1 MNISTHITLPSNRS
15 AVSSPSG
22 SREVAADEK
31 VLGQYIPLLYH
42 YNMLQD
48 NDRVGAFQ
56 EAINLLVQPD
66 MHVVELGGGTGIL
79 SSFAA
84 RRGAQVTCVER
95 NPELVAT
102 SRRFLA
108 ANGLLESVQVV
119 QADAAR
125 FVPNR
130 PVDVV
135 VCEMLHVGLLREKQA
150 NVIESFKRN
159 YRRAMPT
166 RLPDAVKLP
175 IFVPEVSVLMVQLVE
190 QSFDFAGFYAP
201 VPMFQP
207 PLQKQE
213 RTIEMSD
220 LQPYANIAY
229 GDSIPQH
236 FDVSQRHQ
244 PRGVG
249 HVNAIRLI
257 TQNILA
263 VDEPAQRA
271 ITWPNQCLVLPLQQP
286 FDVAYDQ
293 SVQVEF
299 QYTAGD
305 AIEVLQESL
314 RVQRILVEQSTN
326 HKTPN

>member
-1 MNISTHITLPSNRS
+1 MNNSTHITLPSRRS
-15 AVSSPSG
+15 TVSDPSG
-22 SREVAADEK
+22 NSEVAPDEK

-56 EAINLLVQPD
+56 EAIHLLVQPD

-102 SRRFLA
+102 SCRFLA
-108 ANGLLESVQVV
+108 ANGLSESVQVV

-125 FVPNR
+125 FVPTR

-159 YRRAMPT
+159 YRRAMST
-166 RLPDAVKLP
+166 RLTGAVKLP
-175 IFVPEVSVLMVQLVE
+175 VFVPEVSVLMVQLVE

-207 PLQKQE
+207 PLHHQE

-229 GDSIPQH
+229 ESLIPQH
-236 FDVSQRHQ
+236 FSVSQRHQ
-244 PRGVG
+244 PRGAG
-249 HVNAIRLI
+249 HVNAIRLT

-263 VDEPAQRA
+263 VDEPTQRA

-286 FDVAYDQ
+286 FDIACDQ

-299 QYTAGD
+299 KYTAGD
-305 AIEVLQESL
+305 TIEVLQESL
-314 RVQRILVEQSTN
+314 RVQRLLIE
-326 HKTPN
+326 